1 MDVNIH
7 RFLPYTTVE
16 GPGKRACLWVQGCPI
31 RCEGCGVPWTWSQ
44 KGGTKIS
51 VENLFQKILDSK
63 LKYDIE
69 GVTFLGGEPF
79 EQAEALYE
87 LAKRVRKIGLSVM
100 TFSGYYLETIEQSTR
115 KGWHLLLSVT
125 DLLVDGPFVQSK
137 LDVSRPWIGSSNQ
150 RYHFLTS
157 RYSHLKNKLSTI
169 PNRIEIRLEPNGNIS
184 INGLAKQETLHN
196 LIKNIAIRKGI
207 TDKV

>member
-1 MDVNIH
+1 M
-7 RFLPYTTVE
+7 
-16 GPGKRACLWVQGCPI
+16 
-31 RCEGCGVPWTWSQ
+31 
-44 KGGTKIS
+44 
-51 VENLFQKILDSK
+51 ENLYQKILDSK

-184 INGLAKQETLHN
+184 INGLAKQETLNN